1 MLLRIIRKN
10 AEFVPLEILQELF
23 LIEALEV
30 LELPFAY
37 ILLLVEKR
45 VEGLQK
51 VERQLEQLLPDDD
64 VVDFDVLVAHFLV
77 QNGRKL
83 EEGLD
88 LGLALGAEILLVL
101 VDEPRVRV
109 AAVEVRFELEHVVD
123 GLHGLVRPPSG
134 KWGS

>member
-1 MLLRIIRKN
+1 M
-10 AEFVPLEILQELF
+10 
-23 LIEALEV
+23 
-30 LELPFAY
+30 
-37 ILLLVEKR
+37 
-45 VEGLQK
+45 EGLQK

-123 GLHGLVRPPSG
+123 GLHGLVRAPSG
-134 KWGS
+134 KWGW